1 MPTDRW
7 RFGDFELDVAR
18 ASLTQRGVVVALRPK
33 SFALLQYLVTH
44 PARLVPKDE
53 LLSAVWPDVVVT
65 EDSLTRCI
73 SEIRVV
79 LGDTGAQAI
88 KTVSRRGYLF
98 DAPVVP
104 AVDALAAAAT
114 AGDHSAPIQAPTG
127 MSLPLAP
134 TLRTRIHW
142 LVFGGAA
149 LSAVIV
155 ALVLLVRE
163 RPAAPR
169 QTLVVLPFVALG
181 SDAVQAPLADA
192 ITEELTGALAR
203 VRGLSVIS
211 SNTALAFKGQ
221 TADPRNLG
229 RELKVRYAL
238 EGSVLRSEGRLR
250 INARLVDTAT
260 AGSLW
265 ADQFDVDRA
274 DRLKALN
281 EIVLRLANALDV
293 EIVRADSRR
302 TSQSDPASLDAED
315 LAMQCVATIRAHAAA
330 GRDMDTGLCEQAL
343 LKDAANARALTTLA
357 RHYAG
362 RLSRGQTL
370 DAPADLALA
379 SGFAARAL
387 GADPAYS
394 AAHCAKASVLE
405 GQHQVRDAVHSAER
419 CRALNPSDA
428 EAYLLLSIE
437 HFFLAEPDRTLEYA
451 DLGIQLSPRDP
462 RMATFLLF
470 KGWAWLQKGRVDEAL
485 VWLRKAQAA
494 QPASPNIMLAL
505 TVALSVAGQDE
516 QARQAMR
523 TYLAL
528 PRTRART
535 IAQFDHRP
543 DNNARFA
550 KFAELTN
557 EALLKSGMP
566 KN

>member
-7 RFGDFELDVAR
+7 CFGDFELNVAR
-18 ASLTQRGVVVALRPK
+18 ASLTRSGVVIPLRPK
-33 SFALLQYLVTH
+33 CFALLQYLVTH
-44 PARLVPKDE
+44 PARLVRKDE

-73 SEIRVV
+73 SEVRVA
-79 LGDTGAQAI
+79 LGDAGAQAI

-98 DAPVVP
+98 DAPVVL
-104 AVDALAAAAT
+104 AVDALPEAAL
-114 AGDHSAPIQAPTG
+114 AGDRSAPTQVTTTTTLPPAPTPR
-127 MSLPLAP
+127 S
-134 TLRTRIHW
+134 RFRW
-142 LVFGGAA
+142 LVIGGMA
-149 LSAVIV
+149 LSVV
-155 ALVLLVRE
+155 SFALVLFLRE

-181 SDAVQAPLADA
+181 SDAVQVPLADA
-192 ITEELTGALAR
+192 ITEELTSALAR

-211 SNTALAFKGQ
+211 SSTALTFKGQ
-221 TADPRNLG
+221 TADPRYLG

-260 AGSLW
+260 AGSFW

-274 DRLKALN
+274 DRLKALS

-293 EIVRADSRR
+293 EMVRADSQR
-302 TSQSDPASLDAED
+302 TSQSDPSTLDAED
-315 LAMQCVATIRAHAAA
+315 LAMQCVAAIRTHAAA
-330 GRDMDTGLCEQAL
+330 GRNVDTGLCEQAL
-343 LKDAANARALTTLA
+343 QKDAANARALVTLA
-357 RHYAG
+357 RHHAD
-362 RLSRGQTL
+362 RVSRGQTL
-370 DAPADLALA
+370 DAPADLAVA
-379 SGFAARAL
+379 SAYATRAL
-387 GADPAYS
+387 AADPAYP

-405 GQHQVRDAVHSAER
+405 GQHRVRDAVHSAER
-419 CRALNPSDA
+419 CRALNPSHAD
-428 EAYLLLSIE
+428 AYLLLSIE
-437 HFFLAEPDRTLEYA
+437 HFYLAEPDKTLDYA

-462 RMATFLLF
+462 RMSSFLLF
-470 KGWAWLQKGRVDEAL
+470 KGWAWLQKGRVDESL

-494 QPASPNIMLAL
+494 QPTSPNIMLAL

-535 IAQFDHRP
+535 VAQFDHRP
-543 DNNARFA
+543 DNNAGFA
-550 KFAELTN
+550 RFAELTN

-566 KN
+566 KS

>member
-1 MPTDRW
+1 MRTDRW
-7 RFGDFELDVAR
+7 CFGDFELDAAR
-18 ASLTQRGVVVALRPK
+18 ASLTQRGVVIALRPK

-44 PARLVPKDE
+44 PARLVRKDE
-53 LLSAVWPDVVVT
+53 LLAAVWPDVVVT

-73 SEIRVV
+73 SEIRVA
-79 LGDTGAQAI
+79 LGDTEAQAI

-104 AVDALAAAAT
+104 AADALPAAVP
-114 AGDHSAPIQAPTG
+114 AGDHSTPFQTPTG
-127 MSLPLAP
+127 MTLPLAP
-134 TLRTRIHW
+134 TPHSRYRWPLI
-142 LVFGGAA
+142 GGVA

-155 ALVLLVRE
+155 ALVLFVRE

-192 ITEELTGALAR
+192 ITEELTSALAR

-211 SNTALAFKGQ
+211 SSTALTFKGQ
-221 TADPRNLG
+221 TADPRYLG

-260 AGSLW
+260 AGNLW

-293 EIVRADSRR
+293 EMVRADSRR
-302 TSQSDPASLDAED
+302 TSQSHPASLDAED
-315 LAMQCVATIRAHAAA
+315 LAMQCVAAIRAHAAA
-330 GRDMDTGLCEQAL
+330 GREVDTGLCEQAL
-343 LKDAANARALTTLA
+343 QKDAANPRALTTLA
-357 RHYAG
+357 RHHAG
-362 RLSRGQTL
+362 RVSRGQTL
-370 DAPADLALA
+370 DPATDLAMA
-379 SGFAARAL
+379 SGFATRAL
-387 GADPAYS
+387 AADSAYS

-405 GQHQVRDAVHSAER
+405 GQRRVRDAVHSAER
-419 CRALNPSDA
+419 CRVLNPSDA

-437 HFFLAEPDRTLEYA
+437 HFYLAEPDKILEYA

-462 RMATFLLF
+462 RMSTFLLF

-485 VWLRKAQAA
+485 LWLRKAQAA
-494 QPASPNIMLAL
+494 QPTSPNIMLAL

-543 DNNARFA
+543 DDNAGFA
-550 KFAELTN
+550 KFADLTN

-566 KN
+566 KI

>member
-1 MPTDRW
+1 MPTDRR

-18 ASLTQRGVVVALRPK
+18 ASLTQRGVAIALRPK

-44 PARLVPKDE
+44 PARLVGKDE
-53 LLSAVWPDVVVT
+53 LLAAVWPDVIVT

-73 SEIRVV
+73 SEVRAA

-88 KTVSRRGYLF
+88 KTISRRGYLF
-98 DAPVVP
+98 DVPVEPAADALPAAVP
-104 AVDALAAAAT
+104 AEV
-114 AGDHSAPIQAPTG
+114 HSLPIRAPTD
-127 MSLPLAP
+127 MTLPHAP
-134 TLRTRIHW
+134 TPRSRFRWQVI
-142 LVFGGAA
+142 GGVA

-155 ALVLLVRE
+155 ALVLLMRE

-169 QTLVVLPFVALG
+169 QTLVVLPFVSLG

-192 ITEELTGALAR
+192 ITEDLTSALAR

-211 SNTALAFKGQ
+211 SSTALTFKGQ
-221 TADPRNLG
+221 TADPRYLG

-281 EIVLRLANALDV
+281 EIVLRLANSLDV
-293 EIVRADSRR
+293 EMVRADSRR

-315 LAMQCVATIRAHAAA
+315 LAMQCVSAIRAQAAA
-330 GRDMDTGLCEQAL
+330 GREVETGLCEQAL
-343 LKDAANARALTTLA
+343 LKDAANARALLTLA
-357 RHYAG
+357 RLHAG
-362 RLSRGQTL
+362 RVSRGQTR

-379 SGFAARAL
+379 SNFAARAL
-387 GADPAYS
+387 AADPS
-394 AAHCAKASVLE
+394 DPAAHCAQASVLE
-405 GQHQVRDAVHSAER
+405 GQQKVHEAVHSAER
-419 CRALNPSDA
+419 CLALNPSDA

-437 HFFLAEPDRTLEYA
+437 HFFLAEPDKTLEYA
-451 DLGIQLSPRDP
+451 DRGILLSPRDP
-462 RMATFLLF
+462 RMSSFLLF

-485 VWLRKAQAA
+485 LWLRKAQAA
-494 QPASPNIMLAL
+494 QPSSPNIMLAL
-505 TVALSVAGQDE
+505 TVALSVDGQDE
-516 QARQAMR
+516 QAKQAMR

-543 DNNARFA
+543 DNNAGFA

-566 KN
+566 KS

>member
-7 RFGDFELDVAR
+7 RFGDFELDAAR
-18 ASLTQRGVVVALRPK
+18 ASLTQRGDVIALRPK

-44 PARLVPKDE
+44 PARLVRKDE
-53 LLSAVWPDVVVT
+53 LLAAVWPDVVVT

-73 SEIRVV
+73 SEIRVA

-88 KTVSRRGYLF
+88 KTISRRGYLF
-98 DAPVVP
+98 DALVVP
-104 AVDALAAAAT
+104 ADDVVPAAVP

-127 MSLPLAP
+127 KTLPLAP
-134 TLRTRIHW
+134 TLRSRFRW
-142 LVFGGAA
+142 LVTGG
-149 LSAVIV
+149 V
-155 ALVLLVRE
+155 ALFAFMVAGVLLVRE
-163 RPAAPR
+163 RPVAPR

-192 ITEELTGALAR
+192 ITEELTSALAR

-211 SNTALAFKGQ
+211 SSTALTFKGQ
-221 TADPRNLG
+221 TADPRVLG
-229 RELKVRYAL
+229 RELRVRYAL
-238 EGSVLRSEGRLR
+238 EGSVLRSGGRLR

-260 AGSLW
+260 AGNLW
-265 ADQFDVDRA
+265 ADQFDVARA
-274 DRLKALN
+274 DRLTALN

-293 EIVRADSRR
+293 EMVRADSLRLA
-302 TSQSDPASLDAED
+302 QSDPASLDAED
-315 LAMQCVATIRAHAAA
+315 LAMQCVADMRAHAAA
-330 GRDMDTGLCEQAL
+330 GREVDTGLCEQAL
-343 LKDAANARALTTLA
+343 RKDAANPRALATLA

-362 RLSRGQTL
+362 RVSRGQTF

-387 GADPAYS
+387 AADPAYS

-405 GQHQVRDAVHSAER
+405 GQRQVRDAIQSAER
-419 CRALNPSDA
+419 CRALNPSDV
-428 EAYLLLSIE
+428 EADLLLSIE
-437 HFFLAEPDRTLEYA
+437 YFYLAEPDKTLEYA

-516 QARQAMR
+516 QAKQAMR
-523 TYLAL
+523 AYLAL

-535 IAQFDHRP
+535 VAQFDHRP
-543 DNNARFA
+543 DDNVGFA
-550 KFAELTN
+550 KFADLTK

-566 KN
+566 KS